1 MDQLF
6 ENAFKLIG
14 TIALGYILKRI
25 GFFKEEDTKAVTKI
39 VMNIAIPGVI
49 ITNFSSASI
58 EPSYMIVL
66 LFGLLCNLAGTFT
79 GRLFTGKEE
88 PRDRA
93 FYMLTVPGYNI
104 SSFTLPF
111 AQSMLGAAGVV
122 PVCLFDIGNSVMTL
136 GGNYAI
142 TSVCTNSGEG
152 AGLKEIAGRILRS
165 VPLLT
170 CAAMLILSFLNIR
183 LPEMILSAASFAGSA
198 GGLLVMLS
206 LGMMLELSTDKTIIL
221 AAFKA
226 LGLRYAFSITMAA
239 VIFFLTPFEAEIK
252 QTVIFCLF
260 APVSSVSNIFISK
273 ANGNTQ
279 AGSLANSMSI
289 LLSSVTLTAVLM
301 LFKG

>member
-1 MDQLF
+1 MEQLF

-14 TIALGYILKRI
+14 TIALGYILKRT

-39 VMNIAIPGVI
+39 VMNLAIPGVI
-49 ITNFSSASI
+49 ITNFSSVRI
-58 EPSYMIVL
+58 ELSYMIVL
-66 LFGLLCNLAGTFT
+66 LFGILCNLAGAFT
-79 GRLFTGKEE
+79 GRLLTKGEE

-104 SSFTLPF
+104 SSFTVPF
-111 AQSMLGAAGVV
+111 AQSMLGPAGVV

-136 GGNYAI
+136 GGNYAL
-142 TSVCTNSGEG
+142 TTACTN
-152 AGLKEIAGRILRS
+152 AGGSVNLRENASRILRS

-170 CAAMLILSFLNIR
+170 CAAMLILSLLNIR
-183 LPEMILSAASFAGSA
+183 LPEMFLSAAAFAGSA

-206 LGMMLELSTDKTIIL
+206 LGMMLELTTDKKIIL

-226 LGLRYAFSITMAA
+226 LALRYAFSLTMAA
-239 VIFFLTPFEAEIK
+239 CIFFLTPFEAEIK

-289 LLSSVTLTAVLM
+289 LVSSVMLTAVLM